1 MSRKTVLMFSLTGVA
16 IVLYAC
22 RFVPSLGLSVNV
34 SDFFGGMAAG
44 LAIAATVAF
53 FAERE

>member
-1 MSRKTVLMFSLTGVA
+1 MSRKTILMFSLTGVA
-16 IVLYAC
+16 IVLYLS
-22 RFVPSLGLSVNV
+22 RFLPGGGLSVNV

-44 LAIAATVAF
+44 LAIAATVTL